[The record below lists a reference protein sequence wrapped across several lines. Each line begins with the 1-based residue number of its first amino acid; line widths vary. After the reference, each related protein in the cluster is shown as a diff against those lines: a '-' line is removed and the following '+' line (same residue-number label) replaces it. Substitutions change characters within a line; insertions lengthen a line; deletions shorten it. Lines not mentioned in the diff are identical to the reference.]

1 MTPRRFDW
9 ALRTRGPA
17 LDTWPAAERDA
28 ALELLR
34 HDADAR
40 RALAD
45 AMVLEPLEPSDEATA
60 SDTEQAA
67 LRRMQL
73 AVRRALAPS
82 PPVVR
87 GLGFGAMA
95 ACLAAGLYLG
105 AAAAEADVASVVGPM
120 TEANLSATVLAALD
134 P

>member
-17 LDTWPAAERDA
+17 LDAWPAAERDD

-34 HDADAR
+34 HDAAAR

-45 AMVLEPLEPSDEATA
+45 AMVLDDDAAPTEAERA
-60 SDTEQAA
+60 S
-67 LRRMQL
+67 LGRMQL
-73 AVRRALAPS
+73 AVRQALAPS

-105 AAAAEADVASVVGPM
+105 AATAETDVASAVGPM